1 MTNDLTDGL
10 TADDAACSDLTAD
23 DLTAAA
29 ASMRLDVLRLAA
41 KVGLEGKGAHI
52 ASSLS
57 MVEIAAVLF
66 LKVMRPQDVFVLS
79 KGHGGLAYYTAL
91 KASGRITG
99 VQLETYLSDGGDFPG
114 QPRKSDEYGI
124 AFSSGSLG
132 MGLAYAC
139 GLALAAGRRGEDKR
153 IYVLI
158 GDGELNEG
166 SNWEAVMFAKQQKL
180 GNLIVLID
188 QNGMQLDGSSSDI
201 LDVDI
206 QGAFGSFGWQ
216 TRICD
221 GHCVRELVS
230 AFDFSDAGDYDCDCE
245 MPKAVFATTTKGKGV
260 SFMENNNAWHHAR
273 LNHEQYQ
280 NALKELC
287 VDGV

>member
-1 MTNDLTDGL
+1 MTNDLTAV
-10 TADDAACSDLTAD
+10 AD
-23 DLTAAA
+23 
-29 ASMRLDVLRLAA
+29 SMRLDVLRLAA

-52 ASSLS
+52 APSLS

-91 KASGRITG
+91 KASSRITD

-114 QPRKSDEYGI
+114 QPRKSREHGI

-132 MGLAYAC
+132 MGLSYAC
-139 GLALAAGRRGEDKR
+139 GLALAARRRSEDKR
-153 IYVLI
+153 VYVLI

-180 GNLIVLID
+180 GNLIAVID
-188 QNGMQLDGSSSDI
+188 QNGMQSDGSSSDI
-201 LDVDI
+201 LGVDM
-206 QGAFGSFGWQ
+206 QGAFNAFGWQ
-216 TRICD
+216 TRACD

-230 AFDFSDAGDYDCDCE
+230 AFDFFGFDDCGCE

-260 SFMENNNAWHHAR
+260 SFMENNNAWHHAH
-273 LNHEQYQ
+273 LNQKQYR

-287 VDGV
+287 DDGV